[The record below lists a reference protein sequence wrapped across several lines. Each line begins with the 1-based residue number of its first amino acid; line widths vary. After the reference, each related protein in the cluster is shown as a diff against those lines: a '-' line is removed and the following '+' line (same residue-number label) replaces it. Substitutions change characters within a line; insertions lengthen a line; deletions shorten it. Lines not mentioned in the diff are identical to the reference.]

1 MDRARAIHTIVV
13 EMTTGMLV
21 LATLATIILAF
32 VAFVGRERHARLAD
46 AADAVVLFGA
56 GIGTPMIL
64 FSILSGFRQW
74 PLEAFLHGAIVQNK
88 IFASLMAL
96 SFWTA
101 FLLLRLAA
109 GKRVWA
115 QPSSALWGLLLA
127 VGGFT
132 FLVFTASIG
141 GALAQ
146 KPSGFEEIVRIFVET
161 RRTFFLPVSA
171 SVLLIAMGVALP
183 IIALFAS
190 KKAGKP
196 KLGSSI

>member
-1 MDRARAIHTIVV
+1 MMDRARAIHTIVV

-21 LATLATIILAF
+21 LVTMATVILAF

-56 GIGTPMIL
+56 AIGTPMIL
-64 FSILSGFRQW
+64 FSIVSGFRQW

-88 IFASLMAL
+88 IFASFMAF
-96 SFWTA
+96 SFWTG
-101 FLLLRLAA
+101 FLLLRLFS

-115 QPSSALWGLLLA
+115 QPGLAIWGVALAL
-127 VGGFT
+127 GGFV

-146 KPSGFEEIVRIFVET
+146 KPSGFEELVRTFVET
-161 RRTFFLPVSA
+161 RRTFILPVST
-171 SVLLIAMGVALP
+171 SVLLIAAGVVLP
-183 IIALFAS
+183 VIALLS
-190 KKAGKP
+190 YKKKP
-196 KLGSSI
+196 GRL